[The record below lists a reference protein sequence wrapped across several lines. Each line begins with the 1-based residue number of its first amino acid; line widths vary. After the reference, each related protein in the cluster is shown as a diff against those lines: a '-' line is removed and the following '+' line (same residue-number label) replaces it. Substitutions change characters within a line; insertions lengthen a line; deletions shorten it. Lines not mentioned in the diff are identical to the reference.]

1 MSELRFIAKPLPHGR
16 GGGEADGEGERVE
29 KTDKS
34 QKKAKNCIKGS
45 LV

>member
-1 MSELRFIAKPLPHGR
+1 MSELRFISKPLPHGR

-29 KTDKS
+29 KKIRA
-34 QKKAKNCIKGS
+34 KKAKNCIKGS